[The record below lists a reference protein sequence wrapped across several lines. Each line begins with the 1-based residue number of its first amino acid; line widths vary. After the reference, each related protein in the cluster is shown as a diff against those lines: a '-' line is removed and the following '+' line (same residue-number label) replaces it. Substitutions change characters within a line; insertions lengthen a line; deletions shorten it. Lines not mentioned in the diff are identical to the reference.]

1 MERSDE
7 HDGAPDGEHESHDP
21 SRGRGI
27 RSTSAAPKEAKLV
40 PVKGTGLAGPFIRR
54 PVMTILLTLSVIVAG
69 IATYNKLAVNDL
81 PAVDYPIIQVTC
93 AYPGADPGTMA
104 NNLATPL
111 EKQFLQIPGLDII
124 TSQSSQGNTSL
135 TLQFVLSK
143 SITDAATDVQAAI
156 QRAPRRRR
164 TQQVKKKKKN
174 VSTPRPQKRKKN
186 TPKRIGRFI
195 CSA

>member
-1 MERSDE
+1 MERSDQ
-7 HDGAPDGEHESHDP
+7 HDGAGDGERESQDRHRLG
-21 SRGRGI
+21 S
-27 RSTSAAPKEAKLV
+27 RSTSATPKEAKLV
-40 PVKGTGLAGPFIRR
+40 PVKGTGLSGPFIRR
-54 PVMTILLTLSVIVAG
+54 PVMTVLLTLSVIVAG
-69 IATYNKLAVNDL
+69 ITTYNQLAVNDL

-93 AYPGADPGTMA
+93 AYPGADPVTMA
-104 NNLATPL
+104 NNIATPL